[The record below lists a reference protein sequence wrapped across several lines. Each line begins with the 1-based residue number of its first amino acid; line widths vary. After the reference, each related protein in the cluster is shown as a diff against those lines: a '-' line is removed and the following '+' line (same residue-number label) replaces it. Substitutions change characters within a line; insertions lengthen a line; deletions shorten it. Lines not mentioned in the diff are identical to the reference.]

1 MNLDRQTVKYIREQ
15 IQQTLDTYFSERKR
29 FKIEVGSATFTD
41 SDVTFKVNL
50 ATIGKNGEV
59 KDKSAE
65 DFKRAAFAYGM
76 KPEDLGKSF
85 MSGGVRYTI
94 TGLKRGSRRYP
105 ILAQRSDGKSYKFP
119 ADVVRLHLGYK
130 VANTFSFPRR

>member
-15 IQQTLDTYFSERKR
+15 IQQTLDTYFPERKR
-29 FKIEVGSATFTD
+29 FKIEVGNATFTD
-41 SDVTFKVNL
+41 SEVTFKVNF

-65 DFKRAAFAYGM
+65 DFKRAAFAYGL

-85 MSGGVRYTI
+85 VTAGVQYTI
-94 TGLKRGSRRYP
+94 TGLKRSSRRYP
-105 ILAQRSDGKSYKFP
+105 ILAKRSDGKQYKFP
-119 ADVVRLHLGYK
+119 ADMVKLHLDSKYK
-130 VANTFSFPRR
+130 SPRR